1 MGRAHRWSR
10 IEREL
15 RGTYG
20 ELIAG
25 VDEVGRGP
33 LAGPVVA
40 CAIIMPSH
48 RRPIPGVDDSKRL
61 TPQVRQRLAVRIR
74 AEAVALQ
81 LAAASVHEIDALN
94 IYHATTLAMRRAL
107 ARLRVQPH
115 HVVLDG
121 RPIRALGVPHTAVV
135 MGDSRCYSVACASI
149 LAKVTRDHLM
159 DRLARRYPRYG
170 WERNAGYATEE
181 HVVALDYVGGTPHHR
196 TTFRIRQ
203 LTLGLDEGDADAQA
217 MPSGFLGDDDLEV
230 TLAELEGLE
239 SAPGADSDIQAS
251 L

>member
-1 MGRAHRWSR
+1 MRKWST
-10 IEREL
+10 IERDL
-15 RGTYG
+15 RSSKGP
-20 ELIAG
+20 LIAG

-115 HVVLDG
+115 
-121 RPIRALGVPHTAVV
+121 
-135 MGDSRCYSVACASI
+135 
-149 LAKVTRDHLM
+149 
-159 DRLARRYPRYG
+159 
-170 WERNAGYATEE
+170 
-181 HVVALDYVGGTPHHR
+181 
-196 TTFRIRQ
+196 
-203 LTLGLDEGDADAQA
+203 
-217 MPSGFLGDDDLEV
+217 
-230 TLAELEGLE
+230 
-239 SAPGADSDIQAS
+239 
-251 L
+251 